1 MVNFWIKYVERS
13 ITNRFFKQ
21 ADVQALLKNLRRDTF
36 DIHQSGQSANGLPIS
51 IVKCGGGETRILL
64 WSQMHGDE
72 ATATMALFDLFNFIS
87 ADDEFNYIRNSI
99 LTGCTLYFLPMLN
112 PDGANQFTRRNA
124 QGIDINRDFHRCQT
138 PEGKLLRRLRDEINP
153 HFGFNLHDQ
162 STLWSAGN
170 SGNPATISLLSPAF
184 DEELSVN
191 NARRNAMQVI
201 TCINRNLQ
209 QHIPGHVGR
218 FNDEHEPRAFGDNFQ
233 KAGTATILIE
243 AGGYPD
249 DPEKQDVRKHFFS
262 ALLFGLTVIA
272 DKSYA
277 KESIDQYF
285 EIPENKKLHFHILLR
300 NCQMS
305 HNGLNYTTDI
315 GLIAEERVNE
325 NTDAVTYTYIV
336 EDVGD
341 LTGRFGY
348 EDIDTQTYTI
358 LLTQPLITCKAADFV
373 VRNGN
378 DIILSVEHGSVT
390 VKNIY

>member
-1 MVNFWIKYVERS
+1 MVNFWIKYVEGS
-13 ITNRFFKQ
+13 ITNRFFKH
-21 ADVQALLKNLRRDTF
+21 ADVQSLLKNLPPGIF
-36 DIHQSGQSANGLPIS
+36 DIQQAGQSAEGLPIS
-51 IVKCGGGETRILL
+51 IVKCGSGKTRILL

-72 ATATMALFDLFNFIS
+72 ATATMALFDLFNFLA
-87 ADDEFNYIRNSI
+87 ADDEFNHIRNSI
-99 LTGCTLYFLPMLN
+99 LSGCTLYSIVMLN
-112 PDGANQFTRRNA
+112 PDGANRFTRRNA

-162 STLWSAGN
+162 GTLWSAG
-170 SGNPATISLLSPAF
+170 STGNLATISLLAPAF

-191 NARRNAMQVI
+191 NARRKAMQVI

-209 QHIPGHVGR
+209 HQIPWHVGR
-218 FNDEHEPRAFGDNFQ
+218 FDDEHEPRAFGDNFQ

-249 DPEKQDVRKHFFS
+249 DPEKQVLRKHFFS
-262 ALLFGLTVIA
+262 ALLSGLTVIA

-315 GLIAEERVNE
+315 GLVAEEQVNE
-325 NTDAVTYTYIV
+325 NADAVTYTYIV

-348 EDIDTQTYTI
+348 ENIDAQTYTI
-358 LLTQPLITCKAADFV
+358 LLTQPLITCKPADFV